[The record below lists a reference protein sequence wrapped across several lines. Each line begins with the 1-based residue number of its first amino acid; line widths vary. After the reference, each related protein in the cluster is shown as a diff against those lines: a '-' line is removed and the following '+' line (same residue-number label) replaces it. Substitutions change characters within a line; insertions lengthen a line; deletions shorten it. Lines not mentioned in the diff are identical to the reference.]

1 MGLESSVNLIVA
13 TLDLQLVRL
22 VRGAMR
28 AADAAG
34 DSSRLIHPAPS
45 ALPRDRHEPEPAIEP
60 RLRHQPD
67 PVIEPAPNLRA
78 GERVWAYEQCVS
90 PVGPESAEQVA
101 RSTSPIE
108 PPWKV
113 LPWEDS
119 PPPAPRVV
127 RTVKVLISRPDI
139 PSKGSVIDLFI

>member
-28 AADAAG
+28 GADEAAAG
-34 DSSRLIHPAPS
+34 MKLIEPAPVVE
-45 ALPRDRHEPEPAIEP
+45 PRRRITPEPAIEP
-60 RLRHQPD
+60 RLRHRPD
-67 PVIEPAPNLRA
+67 AVIEPPEKIRSQD
-78 GERVWAYEQCVS
+78 RVWAYTQCVS
-90 PVGPESAEQVA
+90 PLPSPAEQVS
-101 RSTSPIE
+101 RSTSPVE

-119 PPPAPRVV
+119 PPPAPRIVRRIKVV
-127 RTVKVLISRPDI
+127 MARPDI
-139 PSKGSVIDLFI
+139 QSKGSVIDLFI